1 MPVYEYRCN
10 TCHRKVS
17 LLVRG
22 FSEVPAAVCS
32 NCGSRDLTRLFSTF
46 ACLRTDKDVYDD
58 ILSDSQLV
66 NRMMANDPGA
76 LVEWSRRLEGSE
88 GEKSSEY
95 GEALERM
102 EKGESPDQIMRDMQ
116 QKELGTPEGAGSEEE

>member
-10 TCHRKVS
+10 ACHRKVS

-22 FSEVPAAVCS
+22 FSEVPSIVCG

-46 ACLRTDKDVYDD
+46 ARLRTDKDVYDD
-58 ILSDSQLV
+58 ILSDTQLV
-66 NRMMANDPGA
+66 NRMMANDPSA
-76 LVEWSRRLEGSE
+76 LVEWSRKLEGSE
-88 GEKSSEY
+88 VGKKSEY

-116 QKELGTPEGAGSEEE
+116 QGELGTPEGSGSEE